1 MQAGQ
6 DGEPSA
12 DFLSIWSADLEAELQ
27 ALESKGL
34 KRRLRVATP
43 GIDFS
48 SNDYLA
54 LNSSGRLLEIVKAGL
69 NGLLNQVGSTGSR
82 LVRGH
87 HVLFEQAEERFARF
101 AGQESALLF
110 SSGYAAN
117 VGSLQ
122 ALVGQRDLVF
132 CDRLCHA
139 SLLDGVRLSGARRHY
154 FAHNDLND
162 LESLLR
168 RHETPRGRRWIVSE
182 ALFSMDGD
190 SPDLPAL
197 CDLAARHSALVC
209 LDEAHSIGVL
219 GPGGAGLAAEHRLAE
234 QIALHVFP
242 CGKAPGLQGA
252 FVAGR
257 APMREILI
265 QRARSFVFSTAQP
278 PFLASVLGDVIE
290 EIQTDPMQ
298 RARDHL
304 RSLSSYLTERLAR
317 AGFDT
322 GRARS
327 VVVPI
332 IVGEESRALALAEK
346 LQNEGVD
353 ARPIRPPTVPAGT
366 SRLRISLHAD
376 HRTQDLDRLVELL
389 AAQSVQRRRAGDER
403 K

>member
-6 DGEPSA
+6 NGESSA
-12 DFLSIWSADLEAELQ
+12 NSLNAWSADLEAELR
-27 ALESKGL
+27 ALEAKGL
-34 KRRLRVATP
+34 KRHLRVASP
-43 GIDFS
+43 GIDFA

-54 LNSSGRLLEIVKAGL
+54 LNASGRLLELLTQRVQGL
-69 NGLLNQVGSTGSR
+69 HEQVGSTGSR

-87 HVLFEQAEERFARF
+87 HHLFEQVEDQFARF

-110 SSGYAAN
+110 HSGYAAN

-122 ALVGQRDLVF
+122 ALMGQRDLVF

-162 LESLLR
+162 LENLLQ
-168 RHETPRGRRWIVSE
+168 RHQSKRGRRWIVSE

-197 CDLAARHSALVC
+197 CGLADRHGALVC

-219 GPGGAGLAAEHRLAE
+219 GPGLAVQHGLAN

-257 APMREILI
+257 AAVREILI

-278 PFLASVLGDVIE
+278 PFLAALLGDVLE
-290 EIQTDPMQ
+290 EMRTGAMQ
-298 RARDHL
+298 AAREHL
-304 RSLSSYLTERLAR
+304 NRLSSYLTERLAG
-317 AGFDT
+317 AGFEV
-322 GRARS
+322 GGAYS
-327 VVVPI
+327 VIVPI
-332 IVGEESRALALAEK
+332 IVGEEARALALAER
-346 LQNEGVD
+346 LQNEGLDV
-353 ARPIRPPTVPAGT
+353 RPIRPPTVPAGT
-366 SRLRISLHAD
+366 SRLRISLHAN
-376 HRTQDLDRLVELL
+376 HRTQDLDRLINLL
-389 AAQSVQRRRAGDER
+389 RGQSV
-403 K
+403 